1 MDLSVYTKGQLEFI
15 DQYTRKLLVK
25 WCDHALHMGTVP
37 KDNGSGK
44 GTVYLRY
51 AIKKKWVSADAD
63 RVLAAGWATAARFL
77 KR

>member
-1 MDLSVYTKGQLEFI
+1 MDLHSYTKGQLEFI

-25 WCDHALHMGTVP
+25 WCDTQLHTGEMPT
-37 KDNGSGK
+37 DNGTGR
-44 GTVYLRY
+44 GVLYLQY
-51 AIKKKWVSADAD
+51 ATKKKWVSADGT